1 MVIKMDKLQE
11 FKSFIKTK
19 PDVLDKIHN
28 NEITWQQVYETY
40 DLYGSNHSLFGATE
54 EKEVKNETKSEEKTP
69 FKTRSE
75 YVNNALKMF
84 QDVDMDKVTSNL
96 QSIQK
101 VMGIFGEIT
110 KGVGKDNQSITDI
123 KNRRYKRYND

>member
-1 MVIKMDKLQE
+1 MDKLQE

-19 PDVLDKIHN
+19 PEVLEKIHN
-28 NEITWQQVYETY
+28 NELTWQQVYETY
-40 DLYGSNHSLFGATE
+40 DIYGSNHSLFGFKKKEESKEKEIKNE
-54 EKEVKNETKSEEKTP
+54 EKSS

-84 QDVDMDKVTSNL
+84 QDVDMDKVTNNL

>member
-1 MVIKMDKLQE
+1 MDKLQE
-11 FKSFIKTK
+11 FKNFIKTK
-19 PDVLDKIHN
+19 PNVLDKIHN
-28 NEITWQQVYETY
+28 NELTWQQVYETY
-40 DLYGSNHSLFGATE
+40 DIYGSNHKLFGSTE
-54 EKEVKNETKSEEKTP
+54 EKETKEEPKNEEKNS

>member
-1 MVIKMDKLQE
+1 MDKLQE

-19 PDVLDKIHN
+19 PEVLEKIHN
-28 NEITWQQVYETY
+28 NELTWQQVYETY
-40 DLYGSNHSLFGATE
+40 DIYGSNHSLFGFKEKEESKEKEIKNE
-54 EKEVKNETKSEEKTP
+54 EKPS

-84 QDVDMDKVTSNL
+84 QDVDMDKVTNNL

-110 KGVGKDNQSITDI
+110 KGVGKDNQSIADI